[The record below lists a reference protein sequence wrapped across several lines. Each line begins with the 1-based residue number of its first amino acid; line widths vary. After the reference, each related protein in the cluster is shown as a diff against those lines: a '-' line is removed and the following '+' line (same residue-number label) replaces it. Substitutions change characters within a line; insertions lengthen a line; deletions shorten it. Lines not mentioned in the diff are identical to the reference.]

1 MRESPAGDHRRSG
14 RRGVF
19 GERGSRLAPLGALGQ
34 SVWLDSISREML
46 RSGELERYV
55 EAGISGITSNPTIFA
70 QAMLS
75 GDSYDAQIDELVA
88 RDADVDEI
96 YTALVTRDIRQA
108 CDVMAPTHRRSGGL
122 DGFVSVEVSP
132 ELAHEAE
139 ATVAEARDWVKRV
152 DRPNLLIKIPATR
165 VGLTAIEAAIAEGI
179 SVNVTLIFS
188 LERYLAVIDAYM
200 NGLER
205 FREAG
210 GNPASVNSVASF
222 FVSRFDTEVDARLV
236 SIGTPAALAL
246 RGRAAV
252 ANARVAYLEFLR
264 AFSSARWYRLRRA
277 GANVQKPLW
286 ASTSTK
292 NPAYSDTLYI
302 DTLVAPETVNTLPE
316 SALAAYEDR
325 GPASP
330 TVLGINELND
340 AVLVL
345 DDLASV
351 GVDYDDVTAKL
362 EQQGVAGFVSSF
374 RQMIGDIESKR
385 DMLTAIRGEPAP
397 EG

>member
-1 MRESPAGDHRRSG
+1 MGSSAGGDTRPG
-14 RRGVF
+14 RLGVF
-19 GERGSRLAPLGALGQ
+19 VDKGSRLHALGALGQ

-55 EAGISGITSNPTIFA
+55 EAGISGVTSNPTIFA
-70 QAMLS
+70 KAILA

-88 RDADVDEI
+88 HDADVDEI
-96 YTALVTRDIRQA
+96 YTAVVTRDIRQA
-108 CDVMAPTHRRSGGL
+108 CDVMVPTHRLSGGL

-165 VGLTAIEAAIAEGI
+165 AGLTAIEAAIAEGI

-200 NGLER
+200 SGLER
-205 FREAG
+205 FREVG
-210 GNPASVNSVASF
+210 GNPATVNSVASF
-222 FVSRFDTEVDARLV
+222 FVSRFDTEVDSRLGV
-236 SIGTPAALAL
+236 VGTPEAGALA
-246 RGRAAV
+246 GRSAV

-264 AFSSARWYRLRRA
+264 AFSSDRWFRLRRH

-316 SALAAYEDR
+316 SAIAAYQDH
-325 GPASP
+325 GPDTP
-330 TVLGINELND
+330 EVLGINQMAD
-340 AVLVL
+340 GVMVLE
-345 DDLASV
+345 DLEAV
-351 GVDYDDVTAKL
+351 GVDYDDVAAKL
-362 EQQGVAGFVSSF
+362 ERDGVSSF
-374 RQMIGDIESKR
+374 AASFREMVDDIERKR
-385 DMLTAIRGEPAP
+385 AMALG
-397 EG
+397 GY